1 MDSARPGNPIKL
13 LTLNEAAQKLSVTVE
28 VLLKWNEHNILKPT
42 ITLQGEIGYTQ
53 NQIDQFMAIRQLFAG
68 SPGMHQAPAASS
80 PAANPQAANH
90 VQNYSNSTRAGLN
103 IPTASNQDKYINQN
117 LISGIADA
125 EKLSIKHAA
134 ETKSGMKHPLSVFMV
149 MFLVLFAI
157 LMSTIFLSP
166 AMQVSK
172 LKLTSEIASTIP
184 LRIDASNTDRSNLQN
199 AGEDVMSD
207 KISAPQLYN
216 IDNDPDYAPA
226 YPTNIP
232 DPIENMESET
242 GFNFARTLLSVA
254 SDVNCPN
261 CEHDEAEVI
270 DSSGYIKG
278 EPKSEALAM
287 IVDNI
292 DNMIR
297 NDTINPA
304 SDDPALIMI
313 FLSFGALAVM
323 YLFYKQLAVYPAGRS
338 ASIRSGRATPPAAF
352 TDEKVLEVDQKTDG
366 SVVVNFYGKEYKISK
381 PEMNSESDQF
391 IERLMS
397 LTPFTT
403 KEIEYDVSRP
413 EERSLS
419 TPLSRLV
426 TRLGFVGIKRDLF
439 FPRTSKCS
447 VLFRK
452 YLTAQDIADMNL
464 TREQILKDLTGAN

>member
-1 MDSARPGNPIKL
+1 MDSARPSNPIRL
-13 LTLNEAAQKLSVTVE
+13 LTLSEAAQKLSVTVE

-68 SPGMHQAPAASS
+68 SPSMTQITAVSTANSNPTATNLIQKNVNANNAIINKS
-80 PAANPQAANH
+80 PAL
-90 VQNYSNSTRAGLN
+90 T
-103 IPTASNQDKYINQN
+103 QDKYINQS
-117 LISGIADA
+117 LTIGSADM
-125 EKLSIKHAA
+125 EKLSIKHTN
-134 ETKSGMKHPLSVFMV
+134 ETKSGMKHPLSIFMV

-172 LKLTSEIASTIP
+172 LKLTSEIASSMP
-184 LRIDASNTDRSNLQN
+184 LRIDGSNTESNLQN

-297 NDTINPA
+297 NDAINPA

-338 ASIRSGRATPPAAF
+338 ASIRSDRVTPPAAF

-366 SVVVNFYGKEYKISK
+366 SVVVNFYGQEYKISK